1 MFRRFLCLLA
11 AGAMLLQPIAVYAAP
26 GVSLSQSLSDK
37 QQQAIQ
43 ADIERANTESMNQ
56 VQIDLGRVDSE
67 TIDFSHYLNKKVLT
81 KGELEAF
88 KWSFIF
94 SQFARPFI
102 DGLDDVFAN
111 DVFQQMEESDTMIS
125 SVSSILGS
133 TQMMNILDADG
144 YMLSSAKYK
153 DLKDQILENLY
164 YLTLYH
170 ADSEDSSS
178 ATPVTLNDLLSGK
191 YQANEVFYIYDR
203 QETMSLGRDDFVEA
217 YYNQGDLVNNPSKY
231 QLTYKD
237 QLVPAVPYNSTTF
250 LYLQIAVGTYCRQTG
265 IDIGTLRS
273 TIGGSYLYM
282 DSYGNTCVYDG
293 KDFSIIIPNFG
304 NPFFINEELEGS
316 TLEERIFMY
325 NKWISTCYSDTLR
338 NNNQAQTL
346 DSNGV
351 PDVVVLGGNETIDVN
366 QEDTA
371 EDDELKTVEVYGDS
385 ASFYLSQYLNTSQ
398 TGMSKVDKYEG
409 DSSNMKGSLV
419 LVDPPNISGVRATGQ
434 TPPQQDIASRM
445 DLIASG
451 GLSALV
457 PTEGTRDGRNWWAN
471 TGTIISPMRGDSP
484 GFNGDSAVSDAFPVI
499 QANREIGKSN
509 SYWSVVRSFASIY
522 DEKSFSYGADG
533 RITVSWS
540 GVPKLMDSSGKEIS
554 SIPASTEVVSSVN
567 NYYAVFFAFD
577 YNKTISNPVYI
588 SCATQDDPTWAAMMF
603 INDDIVD
610 YGQNMDVYMEGS
622 PKGMYL
628 PQYRLFFTGSTDD
641 LRESLFNGLEQLIDS
656 PTSGNQVVFNSK
668 TKVLGFEI
676 GNSTAVD
683 QLVLNFDL
691 TDPSDLEAGV
701 TASSDLHSRLVA
713 LKNNMDEQLGTEGIW
728 WSKTWNS
735 ENSYENVYA
744 SLVTECSRVGLN
756 PTQVAQAMFIVADD
770 DFIAKGAYFLPQW
783 YLLSRDNRYSNSM
796 GISTVDDFVLS
807 TYFWDR
813 YYLSKTPFNQE
824 MSSIIYDQTREITE
838 EYNLV
843 SVDWSL
849 TPNASVQS
857 SPDGT
862 VTVDTSACSRQDL
875 MNTYYNALSDNTI
888 IFYPGMNSDTYQ
900 VKLYWSILDDLWDML
915 SSEPMSN
922 KYVSINFYDMIM
934 ALQKNTDYGHN
945 YQIMPS
951 SSPKIEQHVSLEDLM
966 DDAYLILTNP
976 VKTLTTILSGLLYD
990 VHRMFGTGTL
1000 GSSFDLNWLVTNE
1013 IYLKVSEWYVTGLVI
1028 IICAISFAKIV
1039 QYGFVQHMGTG
1050 IVVRRLIA
1058 GVLLA
1063 ALPLALLQS
1072 FIFVFSFSSKEILRE
1087 SMFKTLMSQTQ
1098 AKQAEKVNADAQ
1110 VDTELAMFKEQFE
1123 GIESAYD
1130 GLTFYIPDY
1139 YDYAK
1144 RELVYKER
1152 SLSEFIE
1159 DLKLTTNKTGNL
1171 TPVWYDS
1178 RGFVPVNEDHY
1189 DESLFYFFYDYLK
1202 SLYLNYYA
1210 TNQEVQTSAMRV
1222 VAAKYMYGETD
1233 LSTLDDAALK
1243 DLQVLEQNFAK
1254 TQGNFRAM
1262 MHDSLFVYGASS
1274 FKDNQSIYGSP
1285 RVKDLWGFYKIFQ
1298 DPATAYSQPGMA
1310 AIFDSDYYRWMKMQP
1325 TLASIGN
1332 LPAGV
1337 DSDNPTWTNLDLV
1350 EIKYGRDWIYT
1361 SYLDLF
1367 NPSINLD
1374 YDGTYATYNVNTPK
1388 TTPFEETLFKLN
1400 KDIYDD
1406 ILMVLDYCPTQIS
1419 DETAIIVSAL
1429 IATFNVSE
1437 TFNMEPT
1444 LPLMESVNMDMVL
1457 RTGLI
1462 KSVDNM
1468 DSSINLMYALLN
1480 EGYGFMSAISVC
1492 LVEIASASLLIIR
1505 IALIVLVIVISMFW
1519 AVWRFLTV
1527 TPGRSTQ
1534 LLYGLI
1540 GNYVGIVSMHFAS
1553 AFITNFMIS
1562 LMSAIGTTFIGS
1574 LIILFLIG
1582 IAYLVLAAAHLFL
1595 LAWVIKNPADIG
1607 GMYIKDKVTELKA
1620 MAADRIGRLRS
1631 MTQHADDTVANA
1643 DIKVS
1648 QAQLEV
1654 VTSNHEQQLKHGK
1667 EILSTLQRM
1676 NQVLSALADS
1686 EKKGSGGHPV
1696 WVVPDVDIKD
1706 VTGQQ

>member
-1 MFRRFLCLLA
+1 MLRRFLSLLA
-11 AGAMLLQPIAVYAAP
+11 AGVMLLQPITVYAAP
-26 GVSLSQSLSDK
+26 SVTLSQSLADK

-43 ADIERANTESMNQ
+43 ADIERANQESMNQ
-56 VQIDLGRVDSE
+56 VQIDLGRIDSE

-111 DVFQQMEESDTMIS
+111 DVFQQMEENDTMIS

-133 TQMMNILDADG
+133 SQMMTILDADG
-144 YMLSSAKYK
+144 YMLSSTKYK
-153 DLKDQILENLY
+153 DLKDQILDNLY

-170 ADSEDSSS
+170 ADSEDSPT

-191 YQANEVFYIYDR
+191 YQANEIFYIYDR
-203 QETMSLGRDDFVEA
+203 QQTMSLSDKDFVSA

-231 QLTYKD
+231 QFTYKD
-237 QLVPAVPYNSTTF
+237 QLIPAVPYNSTTF
-250 LYLQIAVGTYCRQTG
+250 LYLQIAVGTYCRQAG

-304 NPFFINEELEGS
+304 NPFFINETTSGTE
-316 TLEERIFMY
+316 LEERIFMY

-346 DSNGV
+346 DDNGV
-351 PDVVVLGGNETIDVN
+351 PDVVVLGGNDTVEVN
-366 QEDTA
+366 QEDTSS
-371 EDDELKTVEVYGDS
+371 DDKTKTVEVFGDS

-398 TGMSKVDKYEG
+398 TGASKVDKYEG

-419 LVDPPNISGVRATGQ
+419 LVDPPNISGVRATGES
-434 TPPQQDIASRM
+434 PPSQDVGSRM

-451 GLSALV
+451 GLSALL
-457 PTEGTRDGRNWWAN
+457 PSDGTTDGRNWWAN
-471 TGTIISPMRGDSP
+471 TGTIISPMRGSTP
-484 GFNGDSAVSDAFPVI
+484 GFNGDSTVNDAFPII
-499 QANREIGKSN
+499 QANREIGKSD
-509 SYWSVVRSFASIY
+509 SYWSVVRAFASIY
-522 DEKSFSYGADG
+522 DEKSFNFGASG

-540 GVPKLMDSSGKEIS
+540 GVPKLMDSSGKEVS
-554 SIPASTEVVSSVN
+554 SVAASTEVVSAVN

-577 YNKTISNPVYI
+577 YNKTISNSVYI

-603 INDDIVD
+603 INDDIID
-610 YGQNMDVYMEGS
+610 YGQDMDVYMEGS

-641 LRESLFNGLEQLIDS
+641 LRESLFNGLDQLCGSTI
-656 PTSGNQVVFNSK
+656 SGNTVIFNSK
-668 TKVLGFEI
+668 TSLLGFS

-683 QLVLNFDL
+683 QLQLYFDL
-691 TDPSDLEAGV
+691 LDPSDPESGV
-701 TASSDLHSRLVA
+701 TSSSGLESRFNA
-713 LKNNMDEQLGTEGIW
+713 LKKNMDEQLGTEGIW

-735 ENSYENVYA
+735 ENSYENVYSA
-744 SLVTECSRVGLN
+744 LVTECSRVGLD
-756 PTQVAQAMFIVADD
+756 PSQVAQAMFIVANDT
-770 DFIAKGAYFLPQW
+770 FVGKGAYFLPQW

-796 GISTVDDFVLS
+796 GINTVDDFVLS

-824 MSSIIYDQTREITE
+824 MSSMIYDQTRKITE
-838 EYNLV
+838 AYNLV
-843 SVDWSL
+843 SVDWSA

-857 SPDGT
+857 SADGS
-862 VTVDTSACSRQDL
+862 VRVDTSACSRQDL
-875 MNTYYNALSDNTI
+875 MNTYYNALSNDTI
-888 IFYPGMNSDTYQ
+888 IFYPGMDSTTYR
-900 VKLYWSILDDLWDML
+900 VKLYWSIMDDLWDML
-915 SSEPMSN
+915 SSTPMSN
-922 KYVSINFYDMIM
+922 KYVSVDFYDMIM
-934 ALQKNTDYGHN
+934 ALQKNTDYSHN
-945 YQIMPS
+945 YQITPD
-951 SSPKIEQHVSLEDLM
+951 SSPTIEQHVSLEDLM

-976 VKTLTTILSGLLYD
+976 IKTLTTIMSGMLYD

-1013 IYLKVSEWYVTGLVI
+1013 IYLRVSEWYVTALVI
-1028 IICAISFAKIV
+1028 VICAISFAKIV
-1039 QYGFVQHMGTG
+1039 QYGFVQHIGAG

-1072 FIFVFSFSSKEILRE
+1072 FIFVFSFSSKGILRE
-1087 SMFKTLMSQTQ
+1087 SMFKTLMSQVQ
-1098 AKQAEKVNADAQ
+1098 SKQAEKINSDVQ
-1110 VDTELAMFKEQFE
+1110 VDTELTMFKEQFQ

-1152 SLSEFIE
+1152 SLAEIIE
-1159 DLKLTTNKTGNL
+1159 DLKLTTNKTGNT
-1171 TPVWYDS
+1171 TPVWYDF

-1202 SLYLNYYA
+1202 SIYLNYYA

-1233 LSTLDDAALK
+1233 LSKLDATALK
-1243 DLQVLEQNFAK
+1243 DLQVLEQSFAK

-1274 FKDNQSIYGSP
+1274 FKDNQDIYGSP

-1298 DPATAYSQPGMA
+1298 DPSTAYSQPGMSN
-1310 AIFDSDYYRWMKMQP
+1310 IFDSDYYRWMKMQP
-1325 TLASIGN
+1325 ALASIGN
-1332 LPAGV
+1332 MPAGV
-1337 DSDNPTWTNLDLV
+1337 DSDNATWTNTDLLQV
-1350 EIKYGRDWIYT
+1350 KYGRDWLYT

-1367 NPSINLD
+1367 NPSINKD
-1374 YDGTYATYNVNTPK
+1374 YSGTYATYNVNTPK

-1429 IATFNVSE
+1429 IATFNVSD

-1462 KSVDNM
+1462 KSADNM

-1480 EGYGFMSAISVC
+1480 EGYGIAAVLAVCLMELASAI
-1492 LVEIASASLLIIR
+1492 LLIVR
-1505 IALIVLVIVISMFW
+1505 IALVVLVIVISMFW

-1534 LLYGLI
+1534 LLYGLM
-1540 GNYVGIVSMHFAS
+1540 GNYVGIVLMHFAS
-1553 AFITNFMIS
+1553 AYLTNFMIS
-1562 LMSAIGTTFIGS
+1562 LMSAMGTTLIGA
-1574 LIILFLIG
+1574 LIILALIG
-1582 IAYLVLAAAHLFL
+1582 VAYYILAKMHLKL
-1595 LAWVIKNPADIG
+1595 LSWVIKNPMDIG
-1607 GMYIKDKVTELKA
+1607 GAYIQDKVTELKA
-1620 MAADRIGRLRS
+1620 LTADRIGRLQTF
-1631 MTQHADDTVANA
+1631 TQSSNSNVQVAEFHVEKA
-1643 DIKVS
+1643 S
-1648 QAQLEV
+1648 LEII
-1654 VTSNHEQQLKHGK
+1654 THNQEQQAKHGK
-1667 EILSTLQRM
+1667 EIISLLERM
-1676 NQVLSALADS
+1676 NQILSSLTDS
-1686 EKKGSGGHPV
+1686 EKKESRGHSLWSGHN
-1696 WVVPDVDIKD
+1696 VDIKD
-1706 VTGQQ
+1706 VSGNR

>member
-26 GVSLSQSLSDK
+26 SVSLSQSLADK

-43 ADIERANTESMNQ
+43 ADIERANQESMNQ

-111 DVFQQMEESDTMIS
+111 DVFQQMQENDTMIS
-125 SVSSILGS
+125 SVSSILGA

-153 DLKDQILENLY
+153 DLKDQILDNLY

-170 ADSEDSSS
+170 ADSQDSMA

-203 QETMSLGRDDFVEA
+203 QETMSLDDDDFVEA

-231 QLTYKD
+231 QFAYKD
-237 QLVPAVPYNSTTF
+237 QLIPAVPYNSTTF

-304 NPFFINEELEGS
+304 NPLFINESTSGT

-351 PDVVVLGGNETIDVN
+351 PNVVVLGGNETIEVN

-371 EDDELKTVEVYGDS
+371 DNDELKTVEVYGDS

-419 LVDPPNISGVRATGQ
+419 LVDPPNISGVRALGTKPSPQ
-434 TPPQQDIASRM
+434 TIAERM

-451 GLSALV
+451 GLDALV
-457 PTEGTRDGRNWWAN
+457 PSKGTRDGRNWWAN
-471 TGTIISPMRGDSP
+471 TGTLISPMRGNTP
-484 GFNGDSAVSDAFPVI
+484 GFNGDSSVNDAFPVV
-499 QANREIGKSN
+499 QANREIGKPGT
-509 SYWSVVRSFASIY
+509 YWSVVKSFASIY

-540 GVPKLMDSSGKEIS
+540 GVPKLMNASGKEIN
-554 SIPASTEVVSSVN
+554 SIPATTEVVTAVN

-577 YNKTISNPVYI
+577 YNKTIANPVYI
-588 SCATQDDPTWAAMMF
+588 SCASQEDPTWAAMMF

-610 YGQNMDVYMEGS
+610 YGQNMNVYMDGS

-628 PQYRLFFTGSTDD
+628 PQYRLFFTGSTKD
-641 LRESLFNGLEQLIDS
+641 LRESLFNGLEQLLNSDIGS
-656 PTSGNQVVFNSK
+656 NSVTLKSK
-668 TKVLGFEI
+668 TKLLGFD
-676 GNSTAVD
+676 SQPTAAD
-683 QLVLNFDL
+683 QIVLNFDL
-691 TDPSDLEAGV
+691 LDPSDPESGATSSSSLAKRLEV
-701 TASSDLHSRLVA
+701 
-713 LKNNMDEQLGTEGIW
+713 LKSNMDKQLGTEGIW
-728 WSKTWNS
+728 WAKTWNS
-735 ENSYENVYA
+735 ENSYENIYSA
-744 SLVTECSRVGLN
+744 LVTECSRVGLD
-756 PTQVAQAMFIVADD
+756 PAQVAQAMFVVAHDV
-770 DFIAKGAYFLPQW
+770 FIGKGAYFLPQW

-824 MSSIIYDQTREITE
+824 MSSMIYDKTREITE

-843 SVDWSL
+843 SVDWSS
-849 TPNASVQS
+849 TPNATVQS

-862 VTVDTSACSRQDL
+862 VTVDTSACTRQDL
-875 MNTYYNALSDNTI
+875 MNTYYNALSDKTI
-888 IFYPGMNSDTYQ
+888 IFYPGMESPTYH
-900 VKLYWSILDDLWDML
+900 VRLYWSIMDDLWDML
-915 SSEPMSN
+915 SNEPMSN
-922 KYVSINFYDMIM
+922 KYVNVNFYDMIM

-951 SSPKIEQHVSLEDLM
+951 GAPTIEQHVSLEDLM
-966 DDAYLILTNP
+966 DDAYLIMTNP
-976 VKTLTTILSGLLYD
+976 VKTLTTIMSGMLYD
-990 VHRMFGTGTL
+990 IHRMFGTGTL

-1013 IYLKVSEWYVTGLVI
+1013 IYLRVSEWYITALVI

-1039 QYGFVQHMGTG
+1039 QYGFVQHIGAG
-1050 IVVRRLIA
+1050 IVIRRLIA

-1072 FIFVFSFSSKEILRE
+1072 FIFVFSFSSKGILRE

-1110 VDTELAMFKEQFE
+1110 VDTEIAMFKEQFE

-1152 SLSEFIE
+1152 ALSEFIE
-1159 DLKLTTNKTGNL
+1159 DLKLTTNKVGNT
-1171 TPVWYDS
+1171 TPVWYDF

-1202 SLYLNYYA
+1202 ALYLNYYA

-1233 LSTLDDAALK
+1233 ISTLDATALK
-1243 DLQVLEQNFAK
+1243 DLQVLEQSFAK

-1285 RVKDLWGFYKIFQ
+1285 RVKDMWGFYKIFQ

-1310 AIFDSDYYRWMKMQP
+1310 AILDSDYYRWMKMQP
-1325 TLASIGN
+1325 PLASIGN
-1332 LPAGV
+1332 LPSGV
-1337 DSDNPTWTNLDLV
+1337 DSDNPTWTNTDLIQV
-1350 EIKYGRDWIYT
+1350 KYGRDWIYT

-1406 ILMVLDYCPTQIS
+1406 ILTVLDYCPTQIS
-1419 DETAIIVSAL
+1419 DETAIIVAAM

-1444 LPLMESVNMDMVL
+1444 LPLMESVNMDMIL
-1457 RTGLI
+1457 RTGLV
-1462 KSVDNM
+1462 KSVSNM

-1480 EGYGFMSAISVC
+1480 EGYGFSATLAVC
-1492 LVEIASASLLIIR
+1492 LMEIASALLLMIR

-1540 GNYVGIVSMHFAS
+1540 GNYVGIVLMHFAS
-1553 AFITNFMIS
+1553 AFLTNFMIS
-1562 LMSAIGTTFIGS
+1562 LMSAMGTTLIGA
-1574 LIILFLIG
+1574 LIILALIG
-1582 IAYLVLAAAHLFL
+1582 VAYYILAKLHLKL
-1595 LAWVIKNPADIG
+1595 LTWVIKNPADIG
-1607 GMYIKDKVTELKA
+1607 GMYIQDKVTELKA
-1620 MAADRIGRLRS
+1620 MTAERIGQLRTA
-1631 MTQHADDTVANA
+1631 TQKSDNSVQKAEISID
-1643 DIKVS
+1643 
-1648 QAQLEV
+1648 QAQLDV
-1654 VTSNHEQQLKHGK
+1654 MTQNRDQQAKHGK
-1667 EILSTLQRM
+1667 EIISLLERM
-1676 NQVLSALADS
+1676 NQILSALTDS
-1686 EKKGSGGHPV
+1686 EKKESRGHSLWSGPRI
-1696 WVVPDVDIKD
+1696 DLKD
-1706 VTGQQ
+1706 VSGNK